1 MEKICPIIFPR
12 RRVFNNVTVGQT
24 SRHNQ
29 DENSPRAT
37 FRRKKRNFSAR
48 RSYGKIENPRRND
61 QRGSLKL
68 ANDEVAAF

>member
-37 FRRKKRNFSAR
+37 FRAQKTQFQRKAELWQNRKSPPERPA
-48 RSYGKIENPRRND
+48 G
-61 QRGSLKL
+61 
-68 ANDEVAAF
+68 